1 MGGVIISCDSHENK
15 IGRVMGDKGKRVR
28 WEMKIRE
35 RMEDSIYLHEWH
47 VTEFSTHSCVF
58 AYE

>member
-1 MGGVIISCDSHENK
+1 
-15 IGRVMGDKGKRVR
+15 MGDKGKRVR
-28 WEMKIRE
+28 WEKKIRE
-35 RMEDSIYLHEWH
+35 KMEDSIYLHEWH